1 MPNNT
6 IIHITGLKRHY
17 QMGDSIVAALD
28 GVQLD
33 VHQGD
38 FLMVVGSSGSGKS
51 TLMHLLGLL
60 DVASDGVME
69 INGRSM
75 LNGDDAQLSG
85 LRNEHI
91 GFVFQQFNLL
101 QDLNV
106 VENIALPLVY
116 RGVPRAQ
123 RQARAIEM
131 AEKLGL
137 GHRLD
142 HKPREL
148 SGGQLQRIA
157 IARALVSEPDI
168 LLADEPTG
176 NLDSSTSAEIMNIL
190 YSLNAQGHTI
200 IMVTHD
206 PELALQGTRKITL
219 RDGKIIED
227 CPGKR
232 QPAAPVQRPV
242 DPRALQHKRRL
253 SVLDLL
259 HIGVQEGLLAHQM
272 RTFLTML
279 GIIIGVS
286 SVIAMSS
293 FSLGSKKKQ
302 ADQIRALGANLVRVV
317 DKQFENERLVEARVK
332 GSLGLT
338 RRDLAAMRQG
348 IPEISRSAALRE
360 VKINVLH
367 DHGTLN
373 PRVLGVHG
381 DYLTV
386 NNLSILGGRFF
397 DHFDEDGSA
406 RVVVLGSGVARAML
420 VARNESQGSKEPV
433 SDLTKLLNQTL
444 FLGGTPY
451 SIVGI
456 LADKDIDLAELEATS
471 VSDPN
476 HDLLMPLQTLL
487 TRTAYHDLR
496 SEIDELQ
503 LQLRTEDD
511 LSTVG
516 RAVKA
521 ILGIT
526 HAGVSDFDLVIPMD
540 LLKQK
545 QQSQRLLDIL
555 TICISSISIIVG
567 GIGIMNIML
576 ASVTERVRE
585 IGIRRAVGATRQDIL
600 RQFLSEAMI
609 ISVTGGIFGV
619 ILAAVV
625 VIITCKFLHLPI
637 VFSLTLLLTA
647 VVAST
652 ATGLIFGI
660 YPAYQAANKNP
671 VDALR
676 SE

>member
-1 MPNNT
+1 MPNDT
-6 IIHITGLKRHY
+6 IIHIQGLKRHY
-17 QMGDSIVAALD
+17 QMGDSVVAALD
-28 GVQLD
+28 GVELNIR
-33 VHQGD
+33 QGD

-75 LNGDDAQLSG
+75 LNGDDAQLSS

-116 RGVPRAQ
+116 RGVARAE
-123 RQARAIEM
+123 RQARAIEL
-131 AEKLGL
+131 AQKLGL
-137 GHRLD
+137 GDRLG
-142 HKPREL
+142 HKPGEL

-176 NLDSSTSAEIMNIL
+176 NLDSNTSAEIMNIL
-190 YSLNAQGHTI
+190 YELNAQGHSI

-206 PELALQGTRKITL
+206 PELAKQGTRKITL

-227 CPGKR
+227 CPGLR
-232 QPAAPVQRPV
+232 QATRLAS
-242 DPRALQHKRRL
+242 RASNAQSAGHQRRL
-253 SVLDLL
+253 GLFDLL
-259 HIGVQEGLLAHQM
+259 HIGMREGLLAHQM

-293 FSLGSKKKQ
+293 FSLGSKRKQ

-332 GSLGLT
+332 GSLGLN
-338 RRDLAAMRQG
+338 RSDLSAIREG
-348 IPEISRSAALRE
+348 IPHINRSAALRE

-367 DHGTLN
+367 PHGALN

-381 DYLTV
+381 DYLEV
-386 NNLSILGGRFF
+386 NNLSILCGRFF
-397 DHFDEDGSA
+397 DSFDENRSA
-406 RVVVLGSGVARAML
+406 RVLVLGCGVARNML
-420 VARNESQGSKEPV
+420 QAREESRDAQGHPGELSQ
-433 SDLTKLLNQTL
+433 LLNELL

-451 SIVGI
+451 RIVGI
-456 LADKDIDLAELEATS
+456 LADKAIDLAELEATS
-471 VSDPN
+471 ISDPN
-476 HDLLMPLQTLL
+476 QDLLMPLQTML

-496 SEIDELQ
+496 GEVDELQ
-503 LQLRTEDD
+503 LQLHSEDE
-511 LSTVG
+511 LSSVG

-521 ILGIT
+521 ILGMT
-526 HAGVSDFDLVIPMD
+526 HAGVNDFDLVIPMD

-585 IGIRRAVGATRQDIL
+585 IGIRRAVGATRHDIL

-609 ISVTGGIFGV
+609 ISVTGGIVGV
-619 ILAAVV
+619 VLAGVV
-625 VIITCKFLHLPI
+625 VIITCHFLQLPV
-637 VFSLTLLLTA
+637 VFSLTLLFTA
-647 VVAST
+647 LLASI